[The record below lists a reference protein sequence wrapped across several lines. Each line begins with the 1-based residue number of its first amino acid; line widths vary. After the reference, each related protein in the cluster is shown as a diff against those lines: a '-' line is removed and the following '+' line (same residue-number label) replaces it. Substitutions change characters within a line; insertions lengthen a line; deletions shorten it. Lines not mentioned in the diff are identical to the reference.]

1 MSSLISTPTIEFV
14 EPLPLRAELREVH
27 RSALGAGALS
37 DEWAEERLP
46 AHARRDGF
54 VFLVAR
60 DADDVVGFAYG
71 YAGAYGRWW
80 TEHVAAAL
88 TPEQR
93 ALWLDPPHFE
103 IVELHVRPARQR
115 RGLGSALL
123 AQLLTRQPYD
133 RAILTTQAGSRKAR
147 TFYKKNGWQELAAI
161 DFGAGYP
168 PYISSWEGNHGFPS
182 QPSLPGSPPA

>member
-1 MSSLISTPTIEFV
+1 M
-14 EPLPLRAELREVH
+14 H

-60 DADDVVGFAYG
+60 AADEVAGFAYG

-88 TPEQR
+88 SPGQR

-103 IVELHVRPARQR
+103 IVELHVRPAHQR

-147 TFYKKNGWQELAAI
+147 SFYAKNGWLELAAI

-168 PYISSWEGNHGFPS
+168 PYIALGRETTGFPPK
-182 QPSLPGSPPA
+182 PSLPGTPPA

>member
-1 MSSLISTPTIEFV
+1 MH
-14 EPLPLRAELREVH
+14 RA
-27 RSALGAGALS
+27 ALGAGALS
-37 DEWAEERLP
+37 DEWAQERLP

-54 VFLVAR
+54 LFLVAR
-60 DADDVVGFAYG
+60 DAGEVVGFAYG
-71 YAGAYGRWW
+71 YDGAYGRWW

-88 TPEQR
+88 SADQR
-93 ALWLDPPHFE
+93 ALWLDRPHYE

-147 TFYKKNGWQELAAI
+147 TSTPRTAGKSWQRSTSARGIRPTLRLPSASRANQVREV
-161 DFGAGYP
+161 GY
-168 PYISSWEGNHGFPS
+168 
-182 QPSLPGSPPA
+182 LPATLETYVATALI